1 MKKIVLAEIIS
12 IALSI
17 IFVVIFRF
25 LFSGESLFLLST
37 TFFALVAVALIV
49 VFAAHIASVNSI
61 NLSISSFIF
70 AGSILFAAV
79 IVLNVLTAVVIQ
91 IFPVLLP
98 FIAFNIPI
106 TIIAFASAVFVLAD
120 AATIAKSMV
129 AASLLVEAVLV
140 VAGSTFV
147 AYYF

>member
-1 MKKIVLAEIIS
+1 MAEIIS

-25 LFSGESLFLLST
+25 LFSGEFLLST
-37 TFFALVAVALIV
+37 TFFALVAVTLIV
-49 VFAAHIASVNSI
+49 VFAARAASVNSI

-129 AASLLVEAVLV
+129 AISLLVEAGLIV
-140 VAGSTFV
+140 VGLTFV
-147 AYYF
+147 I

>member
-1 MKKIVLAEIIS
+1 MKKIIMAETIS

-25 LFSGESLFLLST
+25 LFSGEFLLST
-37 TFFALVAVALIV
+37 TFFTLVAVTLIV
-49 VFAAHIASVNSI
+49 VFAARAASI
-61 NLSISSFIF
+61 NSTDLSISSFIF

-98 FIAFNIPI
+98 FLAFNIPI
-106 TIIAFASAVFVLAD
+106 TIIAFASTVFVLAD

-129 AASLLVEAVLV
+129 AISLLVEAGLIV
-140 VAGSTFV
+140 VGLTFV
-147 AYYF
+147 I

>member
-1 MKKIVLAEIIS
+1 MKKIIMAETIS

-25 LFSGESLFLLST
+25 LFSGEFLLST
-37 TFFALVAVALIV
+37 TFFTLVAVTLIV
-49 VFAAHIASVNSI
+49 VFAARAASVNSTD
-61 NLSISSFIF
+61 LSISSFIF

-106 TIIAFASAVFVLAD
+106 TIIAFASTVFVLAD

-129 AASLLVEAVLV
+129 AISLLVEAGLIV
-140 VAGSTFV
+140 VGLTFV
-147 AYYF
+147 I